1 MMNFPLFIA
10 KKIYNSS
17 DRTRRV
23 SKPAIRIATI
33 GVAIGLAVMIVSVS
47 VVLGFK
53 HTIRNKV
60 IGFGSHIT
68 VADFM
73 SLQNSELYPIT
84 INDSLLKALYKIQ
97 GVKHVQRFAY
107 TQGILKTDDDFL
119 GVTLKGVGPEF
130 DSTFIH
136 NNMVEGSF
144 PKFSDN
150 SNQQKIILSKT
161 IADKLKMKV
170 GQKIFAYFVNEQGVR
185 TRKFT
190 VCGIYE
196 TNLKQFDSQICMT
209 DLYTVNKLNGWEP
222 DQYSGAELEVKDF
235 NLLDNTALNVLGHV
249 KNKVDKYGSTYSSA
263 TVIEQNPQIFSWL
276 DLMDLN
282 VWIIL
287 ALMISV
293 AGVTMISGLLIIIL
307 ERTQMIGLMK
317 AIGARNR
324 QIRHVFLWFATF
336 IIGKGLI
343 IGNVV
348 GIGLILLQQYTG
360 LFKLDP
366 QTYYVSTVPVEINI
380 PLIIAL
386 NLSTLLICVFVLI
399 APSYFI
405 SHINPAKSMHY
416 E

>member
-1 MMNFPLFIA
+1 MNFPLFIA
-10 KKIYNSS
+10 KKIYNSF
-17 DRTRRV
+17 DKTRRV

-136 NNMVEGSF
+136 NNMVAGSF

-235 NLLDNTALNVLGHV
+235 NLLDNTAFNVLGHV

-399 APSYFI
+399 APSFFV
-405 SHINPAKSMHY
+405 SHINPAKSMYY

>member
-1 MMNFPLFIA
+1 MNFPLFIA

>member
-17 DRTRRV
+17 DKTRRV

-33 GVAIGLAVMIVSVS
+33 GVAIGLAVMIVSIS

-136 NNMVEGSF
+136 NNMVEGNF

-235 NLLDNTALNVLGHV
+235 NLLDNTAFNVLGHV

-317 AIGARNR
+317 AIGTRNR
-324 QIRHVFLWFATF
+324 QIRHIFLWFATF

-399 APSYFI
+399 APSYFV
-405 SHINPAKSMHY
+405 SHINPAKSMYY

>member
-1 MMNFPLFIA
+1 MNFPLFIA
-10 KKIYNSS
+10 KKIYNSF
-17 DRTRRV
+17 DKTRRV

-136 NNMVEGSF
+136 NNMVAGSF

-235 NLLDNTALNVLGHV
+235 NLLDNTAFNVLGHV

-263 TVIEQNPQIFSWL
+263 TIIEQNPQIFSWL

-405 SHINPAKSMHY
+405 SHINPSKSMHY

>member
-1 MMNFPLFIA
+1 MNFPLFIA

-17 DRTRRV
+17 DKTRRV

-136 NNMVEGSF
+136 NNMVAGSF

-235 NLLDNTALNVLGHV
+235 NLLDNTAFIVLGHV

-293 AGVTMISGLLIIIL
+293 AGITMISGLLIIIL

>member
-1 MMNFPLFIA
+1 MMNFTLFIA
-10 KKIYNSS
+10 KKIYNST
-17 DRTRRV
+17 DKTRRV

-107 TQGILKTDDDFL
+107 TQGILKTNDDFL

-136 NNMVEGSF
+136 NNMVTGSF

-235 NLLDNTALNVLGHV
+235 NLLDNTAFNVLGHV

-317 AIGARNR
+317 AIGTRNR

>member
-1 MMNFPLFIA
+1 MNFPLFIA

-17 DRTRRV
+17 DKTRRV

-136 NNMVEGSF
+136 NNMVAGSF

-235 NLLDNTALNVLGHV
+235 NLLDNTAFNVLGHV

-293 AGVTMISGLLIIIL
+293 AGITMISGLLIIIL

>member
-1 MMNFPLFIA
+1 MNFPLFIA

-17 DRTRRV
+17 DKTRRV

-136 NNMVEGSF
+136 NNMVAGSF

-235 NLLDNTALNVLGHV
+235 NLLDNTAFNVLGHV

-263 TVIEQNPQIFSWL
+263 TVIEQNPQLFSWL

-399 APSYFI
+399 APSYFV
-405 SHINPAKSMHY
+405 SHINPAKSMYY

>member
-1 MMNFPLFIA
+1 MNFPLFIA

-17 DRTRRV
+17 GKTRRV

-136 NNMVEGSF
+136 NNMVAGSF

-235 NLLDNTALNVLGHV
+235 NLLDNTAFNVLGHV